1 MNQTILFVKT
11 SPKIIVSGIPR
22 KQPTL
27 TTDKTLRIYVR
38 QDGELPIML
47 DCLLR
52 FAWILNLI
60 GLSGIV
66 LHCLTNLQVNIPT
79 YLPSCI
85 LSSVVGKRVELFS
98 GTRKLLALAQ
108 IKFYETRHVLECS
121 FTRSCR
127 STG

>member
-1 MNQTILFVKT
+1 MKT

-52 FAWILNLI
+52 FALILNLI

-66 LHCLTNLQVNIPT
+66 LHCLTNLQVNT
-79 YLPSCI
+79 YLPTYPA
-85 LSSVVGKRVELFS
+85 V
-98 GTRKLLALAQ
+98 
-108 IKFYETRHVLECS
+108 FYQVL
-121 FTRSCR
+121 
-127 STG
+127 